1 MGINQP
7 VFHGIRKGP
16 WVFFVAQLMACKG
29 ICTAAVGEEFAQ
41 TTLQMQKRMSELMGV
56 PWPKIEA

>member
-1 MGINQP
+1 
-7 VFHGIRKGP
+7 
-16 WVFFVAQLMACKG
+16 MAYVL
-29 ICTAAVGEEFAQ
+29 TAVGEEFAQ